1 VRAEPTIEST
11 RSLPA
16 PDPDDSGPRMETET
30 GTSDTP
36 RVLVGGVGY
45 RLLRDLSF
53 GPILID
59 RLAAESWP
67 DGVELEDLSYGPVGV
82 MHNLDARPPYDR
94 IVLVGAVKRGRP
106 AGDVLRYVWRRQ
118 LPDPEEIQARVAE
131 AVTGVISLDNLLI
144 ITTYFDKLPRDVVVI
159 EVEALDEDWGEEL
172 SPEMEG
178 AVPRV
183 TEEIRRS
190 IAGLWP
196 S

>member
-1 VRAEPTIEST
+1 
-11 RSLPA
+11 
-16 PDPDDSGPRMETET
+16 METET
-30 GTSDTP
+30 DASGTP
-36 RVLVGGVGY
+36 RILVGGVGY

-53 GPILID
+53 GPLLIE
-59 RLAAESWP
+59 RLAAETWP
-67 DGVELEDLSYGPVGV
+67 EGVELEDLSYGPVGV
-82 MHNLDARPPYDR
+82 MHNFDARPPYDR

-106 AGDVLRYVWRRQ
+106 AGDVFRYAWRRQ
-118 LPDPEEIQARVAE
+118 LPDPDEIQARVAE

-172 SPEMEG
+172 SAEMEA

-183 TEEIRRS
+183 TEEIRKS
-190 IAGLWP
+190 IAGLRP